1 MSRVSRLHKV
11 ANADWQIGY
20 LTGKAGVLYV
30 VPSCVINRE
39 LFRDGYLCGFRAL
52 RLMKQALTVRRR
64 RKQATRNR

>member
-20 LTGKAGVLYV
+20 LTGKAGALYV

-39 LFRDGYLCGFRAL
+39 LFRGGIYAGFEHYDL
-52 RLMKQALTVRRR
+52 
-64 RKQATRNR
+64 